1 MRSSVDFWS
10 SAIDPVLRNVY
21 GNWPNMPSVGP
32 GGARIWRVDVRASLE
47 GRVYYRIGPVYRSC
61 PRERGALNFLAVAA
75 SLRVEGLMNYQKHDF
90 RL

>member
-1 MRSSVDFWS
+1 
-10 SAIDPVLRNVY
+10 
-21 GNWPNMPSVGP
+21 MPSVGP

-75 SLRVEGLMNYQKHDF
+75 FPPCGGFNELTET
-90 RL
+90 RLSTVIAAITMICGIAH